1 MLINQDGVKPGQ
13 SAMYSSASGDYD
25 AGTYSADMKKFRKL
39 ALESSTGS
47 SEYGATSEYGLNL
60 SASSSDQ
67 SSADYTKRTVTGTG
81 GGSRFHEK

>member
-1 MLINQDGVKPGQ
+1 
-13 SAMYSSASGDYD
+13 MYSSASGDYD

-39 ALESSTGS
+39 ALESGTGS

-67 SSADYTKRTVTGTG
+67 SSADYTRRTVTRTG